1 DALARCSADMG
12 RLAAL
17 GNGGVS
23 VVAADGDRMHVRV
36 FAGGVGVPEDPATGS
51 AALGLGVF
59 MVTSGL
65 LPADGESSYVVVQGI
80 EMGRPSRLECTL
92 TAEGGRVTS
101 ATVAGT
107 VAPIATGRIGVPP
120 LF

>member
-1 DALARCSADMG
+1 EAVGLVATDLAGTPVRWAGTGLEFAFLHVHDDALARCSADMG

-65 LPADGESSYVVVQGI
+65 LPADGESSYVVVQ
-80 EMGRPSRLECTL
+80 
-92 TAEGGRVTS
+92 
-101 ATVAGT
+101 
-107 VAPIATGRIGVPP
+107 
-120 LF
+120 